1 MKKIKVLVSGGGTA
15 GHINP
20 ALAIIREIERR
31 YPDCEILYVGTREGL
46 EAKLVKDAGYKMEY
60 VRVSGFRRKISFDT
74 IKSAVRLVQGMADSK
89 KVVKSFKPDIAIGT
103 GGYVCGPVLKCAA
116 KRGVHTLIHEQN
128 AFPGVTNKLLSKQA
142 DVVAISFDDARQHF
156 PNAKRVELTGNPVR
170 SELLNVKHVESA
182 SGKKKVVCMGG
193 SRGAER
199 INDAMIDLIN
209 NNYNGEY
216 ELLYATGEVHY
227 DNVMARIKHPLP
239 EGVDVVPYIYNSAS
253 AFASADLMVCRSG
266 AITVAELAV
275 TGVPSVLIPSPYVTA
290 NHQMYN
296 AKTLERVGGAKI
308 IPEDELN
315 AEKLNAELISILKD
329 DSQLEQI
336 RSNALKAGIPD
347 AAKRIGDLVEE
358 LMK

>member
-1 MKKIKVLVSGGGTA
+1 MKVLVSGGGTA

-20 ALAIIREIERR
+20 ALAIIREIEKRH
-31 YPDCEILYVGTREGL
+31 PGCEVLYVGTREGL

-60 VRVSGFRRKISFDT
+60 VRVSGFRRKLSLDT
-74 IKSAVRLVQGMADSK
+74 VKSVIRLMQGMVDAK
-89 KVVKSFKPDIAIGT
+89 KVIKSFKPDIAIGT

-116 KRGVHTLIHEQN
+116 KKGVPTLIHEQN

-142 DVVAISFDDARQHF
+142 DVVAVSFEDARKYF

-170 SELLNVKHVESA
+170 SELLNVKHKDSE

-209 NNYNGEY
+209 NHYNGEY

-227 DNVMARIKHPLP
+227 DKVMARIKQPLT
-239 EGVDVVPYIYNSAS
+239 EGVDVVPYIYDSAS

-296 AKTLERVGGAKI
+296 AKTLESVGGAKI
-308 IPEDELN
+308 IPENELN
-315 AEKLNAELISILKD
+315 AQKLNEELLSMLKD
-329 DSQLEQI
+329 DKQLKQI
-336 RSNALKAGIPD
+336 RANALKAGIPD
-347 AAKRIGDLVEE
+347 AAKRIGDLVDE
-358 LMK
+358 LLR